1 MGKIWVKHSVNLR
14 NDRRM
19 SLVRSTDVGPIA
31 ALIYYMLM
39 ELAGEQDNKGLVSL
53 TVTVPYTV
61 EMLAAEFRIND
72 VAQVERALEVLSQF
86 GMIYRDD
93 AGVIAIA
100 DWEETQANLLKE
112 AANEYDAE
120 RKRGS
125 KGKGKN
131 SRTEA
136 ETKENIAISP
146 EAAAY
151 IDSILG

>member
-19 SLVRSTDVGPIA
+19 SLVRSTEIGPVA
-31 ALIYYMLM
+31 ALVYYMLM
-39 ELAGEQDNKGLVSL
+39 ELAGEQDDKGLVSL
-53 TVTVPYTV
+53 TSTVAYTV
-61 EMLAAEFRIND
+61 EMLAAEFRIDD
-72 VAQVERALEVLSQF
+72 VAQVEKALEVLSQY

-120 RKRGS
+120 RKRFA

-131 SRTEA
+131 GKA
-136 ETKENIAISP
+136 EVKEEAISP
-146 EAAAY
+146 EAAAFLE
-151 IDSILG
+151 SIMG